1 MHRLCVKKR
10 TLLLLAAI
18 VWMFAGFQVLH
29 IGVTAYGD
37 YKGRILVFLS
47 FGIFLVF
54 WIGVFSRLVRKHTA
68 RICAYEEEMQPFYNF
83 FDKKSFLIMAFMIV
97 LGITIRKF
105 QLWSLRN
112 IAIFYTGLGAALFC
126 AGGAFLAQYFLE
138 KKRQKWKEEEEQ
150 EEERRKARYQKRKQ
164 EQKEGTE

>member
-1 MHRLCVKKR
+1 MHKLCVKKR
-10 TLLLLAAI
+10 TLLLLAAM
-18 VWMFAGFQVLH
+18 VWMFAGFQVLR
-29 IGVTAYGD
+29 IGVAAYGA

-68 RICAYEEEMQPFYNF
+68 RICAYAEEMQPFYGF
-83 FDKKSFLIMAFMIV
+83 FDRKSFLIMAFMMV
-97 LGITIRKF
+97 LGITIRHL

-126 AGGAFLAQYFLE
+126 AGGAFLGQYILQG
-138 KKRQKWKEEEEQ
+138 KRQKWKEEAEQ
-150 EEERRKARYQKRKQ
+150 EEERRKHQKRK
-164 EQKEGTE
+164 EEKEGTV